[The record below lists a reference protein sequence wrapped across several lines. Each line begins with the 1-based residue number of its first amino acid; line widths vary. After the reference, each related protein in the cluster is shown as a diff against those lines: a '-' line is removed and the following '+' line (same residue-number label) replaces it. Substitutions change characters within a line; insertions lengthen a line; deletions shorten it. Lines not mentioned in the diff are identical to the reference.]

1 MLIIEFLVS
10 RIFFN
15 SYALFK
21 RTSDDAD
28 NNNPRFAPKHQFSL
42 LVFQDPKIVSDRNL
56 AVLVRQVA
64 LHCNLAAQ
72 IHDSVSRGRDP
83 YASNWLERLRAIKR
97 IREKVAEEL
106 SAGNQ
111 GDFQHSVASNDFTS
125 AVLRR
130 ND

>member
-1 MLIIEFLVS
+1 M
-10 RIFFN
+10 IF
-15 SYALFK
+15 
-21 RTSDDAD
+21 
-28 NNNPRFAPKHQFSL
+28 
-42 LVFQDPKIVSDRNL
+42 FQDPKIVSDRNL

-106 SAGNQ
+106 SAHNA
-111 GDFQHSVASNDFTS
+111 GDFQHAPSASNDFTS

-130 ND
+130 SD